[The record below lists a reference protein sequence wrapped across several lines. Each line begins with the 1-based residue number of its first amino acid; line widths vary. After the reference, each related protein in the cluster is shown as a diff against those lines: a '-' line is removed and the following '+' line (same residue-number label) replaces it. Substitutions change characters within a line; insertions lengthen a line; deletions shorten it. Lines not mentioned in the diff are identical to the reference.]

1 MIKGSFQ
8 EEDIKIINIYALNI
22 GAPQYIWQILTIIK
36 GEIESDTVIVGEFNT
51 TFTPKDRSCGQKVN
65 K

>member
-1 MIKGSFQ
+1 MIKGSIR
-8 EEDIKIINIYALNI
+8 EEDITIVNIYALNI

-36 GEIESDTVIVGEFNT
+36 GEIDSDTVIVGQFNT

>member
-8 EEDIKIINIYALNI
+8 EEDIKIIYALNI

-36 GEIESDTVIVGEFNT
+36 GEIDSDTVIVGQFNT